1 MTPIRTDTTPPAHL
15 RRERLGR
22 RLALRGV
29 LLLAIAELLALA
41 LRGTEVLA
49 SG

>member
-1 MTPIRTDTTPPAHL
+1 MTVIPATTPAAHL
-15 RRERLGR
+15 RRERLTH
-22 RLALRGV
+22 RLALRAI

-41 LRGTEVLA
+41 LRGTEVFV